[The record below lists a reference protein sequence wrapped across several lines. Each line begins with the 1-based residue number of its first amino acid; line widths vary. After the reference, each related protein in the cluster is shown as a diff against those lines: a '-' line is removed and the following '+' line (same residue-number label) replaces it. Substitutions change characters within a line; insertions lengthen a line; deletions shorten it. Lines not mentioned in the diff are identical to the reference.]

1 MTGFEMQTFGVGSG
15 RSGTWATTTGTSKF
29 GKTFSLRLAKL
40 NTNWEIFVPPNIEQ
54 IILPDFR
61 LLQMK
66 TEMIVSNIYL

>member
-40 NTNWEIFVPPNIEQ
+40 NANWEIFVPVNGR
-54 IILPDFR
+54 ILN
-61 LLQMK
+61 K
-66 TEMIVSNIYL
+66 